1 MCGVVG
7 SVLSNEVITVEYVI
21 QIMKSMV
28 DNEMDDVENDCDK
41 HNGEDNDVNA
51 FASGSEIGKYD
62 NVGNDSEG
70 ATEDVIRDDFG
81 KSPDLNGDDDVSCCE
96 DISTLQAMNSF
107 VSDQPHSTAFS
118 VDLMKL
124 YNTLTYFGVPHRV
137 VAKINGQILGMI
149 ECWGFGPGNKVD
161 NLI

>member
-1 MCGVVG
+1 MNFTLLYICFFEYGLNVV
-7 SVLSNEVITVEYVI
+7 T
-21 QIMKSMV
+21 QC
-28 DNEMDDVENDCDK
+28 DVGDK

-124 YNTLTYFGVPHRV
+124 YNTLTYFGVPHR
-137 VAKINGQILGMI
+137 
-149 ECWGFGPGNKVD
+149 
-161 NLI
+161 